1 VLVLTGTLHAMPT
14 SVKVAGYAA
23 GGAVPIAIDIGYPFD
38 TLPPATFSCATTV
51 WLVCFEARSAK
62 ETVNAA

>member
-1 VLVLTGTLHAMPT
+1 MLVLTGTPHAMRT
-14 SVKVAGYAA
+14 SVKVAACAA

-51 WLVCFEARSAK
+51 WLVCFEARSAT
-62 ETVNAA
+62 ETVDAA